1 MRFPLLI
8 DFCALSAAFLGVT
21 VERCDRLLFK
31 VVVLTALLE
40 LMFFDE
46 VSFLTVRRFELELA
60 PIDVSGS
67 MALGLFLTFLFVV
80 RLTGLSTPVEASY
93 RGVKEVLVTIL
104 VAYAALLF
112 DVLIVAFGVLFTSRC
127 LMELIYD
134 VSKMCE
140 WSISTVSVF
149 LKSP

>member
-1 MRFPLLI
+1 M
-8 DFCALSAAFLGVT
+8 
-21 VERCDRLLFK
+21 ERCDRLLFK

-93 RGVKEVLVTIL
+93 RGVKEVLDTLL

-112 DVLIVAFGVLFTSRC
+112 NVLIVAFGVLFKSRC

-149 LKSP
+149 LRSP